1 MSSPPR
7 LQSVFWV
14 GGFSLRRRKLHIVCF
29 RINAKTHSF
38 RCSSFPKKAFRLFG
52 NPGETVL
59 AYPPLGYLQNET
71 SLMPDIRFSRNS
83 EAEFL
88 VEKNTLHLFLKRVGI
103 WWLSKLKIFSFCVR
117 LKKNKKQPP
126 IFRSDQM
133 KISGCVNV
141 EPEYYQFLLSSFKFP
156 IYIRWRRISNMR
168 GLFLC
173 RNEIWLNAPTCSISR
188 ILARVLRQI
197 SRRSVLISRIQKNLL
212 IWLAE
217 KTQSAVPKT
226 REGSLKSD

>member
-1 MSSPPR
+1 MQKLTHFAAPPFPKSLSAFREPRRNGLGVPTLGLSSER
-7 LQSVFWV
+7 NVLNAWYSVFKEQWS
-14 GGFSLRRRKLHIVCF
+14 GIPRWEEHPSLV
-29 RINAKTHSF
+29 
-38 RCSSFPKKAFRLFG
+38 P
-52 NPGETVL
+52 
-59 AYPPLGYLQNET
+59 
-71 SLMPDIRFSRNS
+71 
-83 EAEFL
+83 
-88 VEKNTLHLFLKRVGI
+88 KRVGI

-217 KTQSAVPKT
+217 KTQTAVPKT